1 MPAPAHTIA
10 ERANVMIMPMLQ
22 FEQKVSSIVRL
33 KYFICG
39 MKFFNRRLEPNATLY
54 LETNGGLSSHR
65 REHHNDY
72 RRIRWN
78 ALTPVPCLKIQCLG
92 LILLL
97 ITHARRS

>member
-10 ERANVMIMPMLQ
+10 ERANVMIVPMLQ

-39 MKFFNRRLEPNATLY
+39 MKFYNRRLEPNATLY
-54 LETNGGLSSHR
+54 LETKGGLSSHR
-65 REHHNDY
+65 LEHHNDY
-72 RRIRWN
+72 RSIRWN

>member
-10 ERANVMIMPMLQ
+10 ERANVMIMQMLQ
-22 FEQKVSSIVRL
+22 FEPNVSSIVRL
-33 KYFICG
+33 KYFIRG
-39 MKFFNRRLEPNATLY
+39 MKVFNRRLEPNATLY

-65 REHHNDY
+65 LEHQNDY
-72 RRIRWN
+72 RRIRLN
-78 ALTPVPCLKIQCLG
+78 AFTPVPCLKIRYLG